1 LAFVVLSKVTTVSR
15 KLVSA
20 PMCSTRSHQMSSP
33 RRRWLTAILVAIAA
47 GFARPANAGEAAASD
62 SWTAVTV
69 GRSSWGA
76 AASRSLDE
84 AIALAIGDCGA
95 EIKTI
100 KAGYLLAERCGTYRA
115 LVSGDTPEHAQ
126 SALAHRML
134 QLRYVSNARLGAC
147 VRILELQVPASSS
160 SAAEFIKILR

>member
-1 LAFVVLSKVTTVSR
+1 
-15 KLVSA
+15 
-20 PMCSTRSHQMSSP
+20 MSSP

-84 AIALAIGDCGA
+84 AIALAIGDCRSRSAHSSDCGA

-100 KAGYLLAERCGTYRA
+100 KAGYILAERCGTYRA